1 MSSRKRLHHQVEQI
15 KWEVVTH
22 TSKWGVQPCWG
33 KSELTAK
40 MEALALLSH
49 LIFAIYSNHCAEDNF
64 SQGPKPNASIEV
76 ERGTRRELGKVE
88 AVLTGSRVDT
98 VQLW

>member
-1 MSSRKRLHHQVEQI
+1 M
-15 KWEVVTH
+15 TH

-49 LIFAIYSNHCAEDNF
+49 LIFAIYSNHCAEDNC

-76 ERGTRRELGKVE
+76 ERGTRRESGKVE